1 MLTSLPPVVRGP
13 APPPAAT
20 DRPAM
25 TSPDRPL
32 LSPGWRIIWALF
44 VILAFSSGL
53 GFYNQAVL
61 IRTIPAH
68 TALTVSDLSN
78 ATTLFFLVSGVFGLV
93 LARLLERY
101 DIRLVMGVGSF
112 ISAGALAAIGF
123 VEGLVPLFGIY
134 ILFGLGF
141 SSSGLLP
148 ATTLVARWFAERR
161 ASALAVAS
169 TGLSAGG
176 VLVTPASA
184 LLVESVSV
192 STATSIMG
200 LAYLVGTLPCI
211 ALLRSHPPDAEPT
224 QAATAATS
232 EGYRVALRSRYFW
245 CLSIAYLALMACQV
259 GGIAHQY
266 GLIDERGEGGSAAL
280 ALMVLP
286 VCSIVGR
293 LAGGWIA
300 DRFSPRWLALSMMA
314 LQAVAMVMLALAEGW
329 VPLLVSL
336 AVFGAS
342 VGNLLMLHP
351 LLVADA
357 YGHVHYARLFSIS
370 NLMSTLGVA
379 AGPALMG
386 FAYTATGGYWAA
398 FMGAAIASVIATV
411 IYVAGAIL
419 KPVDSA

>member
-1 MLTSLPPVVRGP
+1 MNPADRSSSPEPGSLISP
-13 APPPAAT
+13 A
-20 DRPAM
+20 
-25 TSPDRPL
+25 
-32 LSPGWRIIWALF
+32 WRIIWALF

-61 IRTIPAH
+61 IRTIPEH
-68 TALTVSDLSN
+68 TSLTVSDVSN
-78 ATTLFFLVSGVFGLV
+78 ATTLFFLVSGLFGLV

-101 DIRLVMGVGSF
+101 DVRLIMGVGSVV
-112 ISAGALAAIGF
+112 STGALTAIGF
-123 VEGLVPLFGIY
+123 VEDLASLYAIY
-134 ILFGLGF
+134 VLFGLGF

-161 ASALAVAS
+161 ATALAVAS

-184 LLVESVSV
+184 LLVESTAVG
-192 STATSIMG
+192 TATSVMG

-211 ALLRSHPPDAEPT
+211 ALLRSHPPDAAPAAADAAAQSADYE
-224 QAATAATS
+224 QA
-232 EGYRVALRSRYFW
+232 VRSRYFW
-245 CLSIAYLALMACQV
+245 CLSVAYLALMACQV

-286 VCSIVGR
+286 ICSIIGR
-293 LAGGWIA
+293 LAGGW
-300 DRFSPRWLALSMMA
+300 
-314 LQAVAMVMLALAEGW
+314 
-329 VPLLVSL
+329 VPLLISL

-351 LLVADA
+351 LLVAEA
-357 YGHVHYARLFSIS
+357 YGPVHYARLFSIS
-370 NLMSTLGVA
+370 NLMATFGVA

-386 FAYTATGGYWAA
+386 YAFTATGGYWAA
-398 FMGAAIASVIATV
+398 FMGAALASLLATAIYIAGRSPQA
-411 IYVAGAIL
+411 
-419 KPVDSA
+419 PVD

>member
-1 MLTSLPPVVRGP
+1 MAGTAMNPADRSSSPEPGSLISP
-13 APPPAAT
+13 A
-20 DRPAM
+20 
-25 TSPDRPL
+25 
-32 LSPGWRIIWALF
+32 WRIIWALF

-61 IRTIPAH
+61 IRTIPEH
-68 TALTVSDLSN
+68 TSLTVSDVSN
-78 ATTLFFLVSGVFGLV
+78 ATTLFFLVSGLFGLV

-101 DIRLVMGVGSF
+101 DVRLIMGVGSVV
-112 ISAGALAAIGF
+112 STGALTAIGF
-123 VEGLVPLFGIY
+123 VEDLASLYAIY
-134 ILFGLGF
+134 VLFGLGF

-161 ASALAVAS
+161 ATALAVAS

-184 LLVESVSV
+184 LLVESTAVG
-192 STATSIMG
+192 TATSVMG

-211 ALLRSHPPDAEPT
+211 ALLRSHPPDAAPAAADAAAQSADYE
-224 QAATAATS
+224 QA
-232 EGYRVALRSRYFW
+232 VRSRYFW
-245 CLSIAYLALMACQV
+245 CLSVAYLALMACQV

-286 VCSIVGR
+286 ICSIIGR
-293 LAGGWIA
+293 LAGGW
-300 DRFSPRWLALSMMA
+300 
-314 LQAVAMVMLALAEGW
+314 
-329 VPLLVSL
+329 VPLLISL

-351 LLVADA
+351 LLVAEA
-357 YGHVHYARLFSIS
+357 YGPVHYARLFSIS
-370 NLMSTLGVA
+370 NLMATFGVA

-386 FAYTATGGYWAA
+386 YAFTATGGYWAA
-398 FMGAAIASVIATV
+398 FMGAALASLLATAIYIAGRSPQA
-411 IYVAGAIL
+411 
-419 KPVDSA
+419 PVD